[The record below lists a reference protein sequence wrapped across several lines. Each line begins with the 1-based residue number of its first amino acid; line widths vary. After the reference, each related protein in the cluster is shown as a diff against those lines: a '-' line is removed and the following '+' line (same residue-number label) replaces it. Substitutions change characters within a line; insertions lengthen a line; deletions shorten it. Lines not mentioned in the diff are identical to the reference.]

1 MKQKFSTQQLVIT
14 GMLAAVAGVLMSL
27 EFSIPLL
34 PFPQFY
40 KIDFSDVPSV
50 IALFVVG
57 PWSAVCVELIK
68 IIIKLITVGTN
79 SMYVGEFA
87 NIIGIVLYV
96 APVWL
101 IYKKLGKTKK
111 AARIALIIDVP
122 LRIAM
127 SCFTNACIT
136 LPLYAK
142 AMGVSLDSVV
152 QMVGSVNPYIQDLTT
167 FIILATIPFNLVK
180 VSANYFAGYFVFE
193 ELIPKNLFEKGNIR
207 NAQKLS

>member
-27 EFSIPLL
+27 EISIPFM
-34 PFPQFY
+34 PPFY
-40 KIDFSDVPSV
+40 KLDFSDAPSV
-50 IALFVVG
+50 IAIFLVG

-87 NIIGIVLYV
+87 NIIGIFLYV
-96 APVWL
+96 IPVWL

-111 AARIALIIDVP
+111 AALIALVANVP
-122 LRIAM
+122 IRIAM

-142 AMGVSLDSVV
+142 AMGLSLDAVV
-152 QMVGSVNPYIQDLTT
+152 QMVGSVNPYIQNLPT
-167 FIILATIPFNLVK
+167 FIILATIPFNLLK
-180 VSANYFAGYFVFE
+180 VSANYVIGYMVFDKLNLRN
-193 ELIPKNLFEKGNIR
+193 LI
-207 NAQKLS
+207 QKSSVRKAS